1 MTLTEYEALGKKK
14 NKHNAIRTTVD
25 GEKFHSKKEADRWC
39 VLRIAEKEGLISNLR
54 RQVPYELIPAQYE
67 EVYIDEVYK
76 RGPNK
81 GKQKKKKV
89 CVEQSVVYNADFVYE
104 KDGETLVEDTKGQ
117 RLPDYIIKR
126 KLMLYIHK
134 IKVVET

>member
-1 MTLTEYEALGKKK
+1 MNLTEYRALGKKK
-14 NKHNAIRTTVD
+14 NKHHAVITIVD

-39 VLRIAEKEGLISNLR
+39 ELRIAEKKGLISNLR

-81 GKQKKKKV
+81 GKRKKKKV
-89 CVEQSVVYNADFVYE
+89 CVEQSVVYYADFVY
-104 KDGETLVEDTKGQ
+104 DVNGETIVEDVKGQ
-117 RLPDYIIKR
+117 KLPDYIIKR
-126 KLMLYIHK
+126 KLMLYIHR
-134 IKVVET
+134 IKVVER